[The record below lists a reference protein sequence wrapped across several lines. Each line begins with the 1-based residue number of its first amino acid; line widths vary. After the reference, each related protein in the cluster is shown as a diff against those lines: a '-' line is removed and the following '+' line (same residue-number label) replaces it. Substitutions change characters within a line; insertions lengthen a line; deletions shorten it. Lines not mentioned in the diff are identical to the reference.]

1 MRNSFALLATFLVVA
16 LPLWADETTHGDA
29 AAHAEEAQAPNI
41 MNVDPGLM
49 IWTVVTFVLLLV
61 VLRLTAWK
69 PLVGALEAREQRIRG
84 SIEDADRVKREAEEL
99 MDRYQDMMN
108 KAKLEAQ
115 AVVDT
120 AKSDALKVKQTVVD
134 ETRRE
139 AEEAKQRARRE
150 IELATDEAKK
160 ELWAESSK
168 LSTMLAE
175 RILQRNLNA
184 EDQQRLIDEF
194 MQEYKSISSSH

>member
-1 MRNSFALLATFLVVA
+1 MSLVTFLVVA
-16 LPLWADETTHGDA
+16 VPVWAQDAGHGDPTG
-29 AAHAEEAQAPNI
+29 HAEEAPSANI

-69 PLVGALEAREQRIRG
+69 PLVGALEAREQGIRDT
-84 SIEDADRVKREAEEL
+84 IEDADRIKREAEEV
-99 MDRYQDMMN
+99 MDRYQAMMT
-108 KAKLEAQ
+108 KAKMEAQ
-115 AVVDT
+115 SIVDEGK
-120 AKSDALKVKQTVVD
+120 ADALKVKQSVVD

-139 AEEAKQRARRE
+139 ADAAKERAHRE
-150 IELATDEAKK
+150 ISLATDEAKK

-168 LSTMLAE
+168 LSTMLAA

-184 EDQQRLIDEF
+184 DDQQRLIDEF
-194 MQEYKSISSSH
+194 MQEYQSASNNN